1 MSTAIEQIEA
11 ALGRAISSAANPCG
25 YIVQQ
30 VEGGY
35 RIADDW
41 TEKTLPTV
49 AEAVEYARECLRV
62 WLDGLE

>member
-41 TEKTLPTV
+41 TQETLPTV
-49 AEAVEYARECLRV
+49 EAAVAYAGECLARYV
-62 WLDGLE
+62 ERCE